1 MTKIFL
7 LFVIYISKV
16 IGTWEKPFKQKIL
29 LLILTCAIA
38 YPLLMYL
45 PDAKGAKNNPL
56 MAVFILAG
64 FILLPATFAHLL
76 KFHPN
81 KEFKLKFWKKT
92 EKE

>member
-45 PDAKGAKNNPL
+45 PDAKGA
-56 MAVFILAG
+56 
-64 FILLPATFAHLL
+64 
-76 KFHPN
+76 
-81 KEFKLKFWKKT
+81 
-92 EKE
+92 